1 MSEQGLPASVPER
14 RTSPRDHAVTH
25 VMAWC
30 RNSRLPAM
38 LVKADGSVVWCN
50 EAGAALLA
58 EREHF
63 HLRSEKLTC
72 IDSGQDPALRAFV
85 GKDGNDL
92 ATWIVQG
99 DSSMLIV
106 LREDIPGK
114 DLRGLTFHSA
124 EASVGYLWADFG
136 PVLGMTGAE
145 VRVAQ
150 RLMDG
155 AGAEAISR
163 DLGVGIETVR
173 THIRR
178 IYNKLGIGS
187 REELFARLSPF
198 RLR

>member
-30 RNSRLPAM
+30 RNNRLPAM

-92 ATWIVQG
+92 TTWIVQG

-124 EASVGYLWADFG
+124 EASVGYLWADWMERAPRPFRAIWG
-136 PVLGMTGAE
+136 SGSRPCAPISGGSTTSLALG
-145 VRVAQ
+145 VAKNSSP
-150 RLMDG
+150 G
-155 AGAEAISR
+155 SAPSACAEA
-163 DLGVGIETVR
+163 
-173 THIRR
+173 
-178 IYNKLGIGS
+178 
-187 REELFARLSPF
+187 
-198 RLR
+198 